1 MSYNYKSISNTP
13 EERQRVIHPYCFWE
27 NAFTSDEIDKIC
39 STMAETVLTD
49 AAIAAVDKDENN
61 LESIPGP
68 VLDTD
73 VRKSLVS
80 FHTPSD
86 ATQWI
91 FDRLN
96 RIIEMINDRWYNVD
110 INGYEKFQYTEYH
123 DYNRGHYGWHCDMF
137 LGTLPVDSYAET
149 RKLSLTLLLNEPGVD
164 FEGGELQFGH
174 ESNYESAKMKKGT
187 IVIFPSFNLHRVAPV
202 TKGVRKSIVVW
213 TLGPKWK

>member
-13 EERQRVIHPYCFWE
+13 EERQRVIYPYCFWE
-27 NAFTSDEIDKIC
+27 NAFTLDEIDKIC
-39 STMAETVLTD
+39 DILSETVLTD
-49 AAIAAVDKDENN
+49 AAISAADKDENN

-80 FHTPSD
+80 FHTPSN

-96 RIIEMINDRWYNVD
+96 HVIEMINNRWYNVD
-110 INGYEKFQYTEYH
+110 INGYDQFQYTEYH
-123 DYNRGHYGWHCDMF
+123 DYNQGHYGWHSDIF
-137 LGTLPVDSYAET
+137 LGALPANSNSET

-174 ESNYESAKMKKGT
+174 ESNYECAKMKKGT
-187 IVIFPSFNLHRVAPV
+187 IVVFPSFNLHRVAPV
-202 TKGVRKSIVVW
+202 TKGVRKSIVIW